1 MTDIEFELMKIFKK
15 LSERIKP
22 KIVNRVKT
30 FDIKKGMVIVDYG
43 CGPGMYTYEFSKAVG
58 KEGKVFAVDILEA
71 AKKEIEEIKTKHNI
85 QNVEFILAEGNKSNL
100 AEKTADMIFALDVF
114 HKIENAKEFLGEL
127 CRISKIGGTLILD
140 DGHQSREKTKK
151 SLEEIKEWK
160 IIKETGDCLWLT
172 THHFSDPKSDA

>member
-22 KIVNRVKT
+22 KIVNKVKT

-58 KEGKVFAVDILEA
+58 EEGKVFAVDILEV
-71 AKKEIEEIKTKHNI
+71 AKKEIGKIKTRRNI
-85 QNVEFILAEGNKSNL
+85 SNVEFILAEGNKSNL
-100 AEKTADMIFALDVF
+100 AERTADMIFVLDVF
-114 HKIENAKEFLGEL
+114 HKIENTDEFMREL
-127 CRISKIGGTLILD
+127 FRISKNGGTLILD
-140 DGHQSREKTKK
+140 DGHQSRQETKK
-151 SLEEIKEWK
+151 SLEQIKEWK

-172 THHFSDPKSDA
+172 THHFSDP